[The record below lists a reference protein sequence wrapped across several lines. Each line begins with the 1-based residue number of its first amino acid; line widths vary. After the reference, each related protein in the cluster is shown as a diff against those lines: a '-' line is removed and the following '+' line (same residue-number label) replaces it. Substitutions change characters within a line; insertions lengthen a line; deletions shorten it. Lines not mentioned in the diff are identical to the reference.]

1 MRESAL
7 SFVIDH
13 PGLTSV
19 PHCRQAALD
28 RGLVPHLT
36 VLYPWG
42 PAPVE
47 VRVIERAAAAVA
59 GTGSISMH
67 FDRLD
72 TFESGIVYAALS
84 DPDPVVDLIHR
95 VAAAFPDTPP
105 YGGEHADPVPHLTLG
120 RCSPSD
126 LPATLADVTVHTRDI
141 VPFEVH
147 LDELGVLEQ
156 GLDGRW
162 SVTGAVS
169 LL

>member
-13 PGLTSV
+13 PDLASV
-19 PHCRQAALD
+19 PYCRENRIE

-42 PAPVE
+42 PAPVGI
-47 VRVIERAAAAVA
+47 RTIERAAEVVA
-59 GTGSISMH
+59 GTGSINMH

-72 TFESGIVYAALS
+72 TFESGVVYAALTE
-84 DPDPVVDLIHR
+84 PGPVVELMRR

-105 YGGEHADPVPHLTLG
+105 YGGAHAEPVPHLTLG

-126 LPATLADVTVHTRDI
+126 LAATVADVAVHTRTLL
-141 VPFEVH
+141 PFEVQLH
-147 LDELGVLEQ
+147 ELGVLEQ
-156 GLDGRW
+156 DLDGRW